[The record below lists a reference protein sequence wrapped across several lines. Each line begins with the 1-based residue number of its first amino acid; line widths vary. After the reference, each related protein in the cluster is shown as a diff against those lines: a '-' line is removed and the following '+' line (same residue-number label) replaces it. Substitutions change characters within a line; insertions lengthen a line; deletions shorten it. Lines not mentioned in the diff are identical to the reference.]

1 MSGQFGVVSLDG
13 MPLDR
18 AALERMLRR
27 IAYRGSD
34 AQQLWFSSDDRA
46 ALGNALARLAPES
59 AEEQQPFALGNLA
72 ITFDGRLDGRDE
84 LIRALKTAGRE
95 VSTATPDSALLLHV
109 YSVWETKCLT
119 HVIGNFSF
127 AIWDGERGRLFA
139 ARDQLGLRP
148 LYYAQID
155 DLQKGQT
162 LVFGNELGPLRMYP
176 GVSSQLDDTAITGFL
191 MFGWNLW
198 EDKTSTA
205 FAQIR
210 RLLPAHA
217 LCWDKSGLKIERYW
231 TMPTDEPMLRYRTE
245 QEYIDQFYEVF
256 KTTVK
261 DRMRRKRVLISLSG
275 GLDSS
280 NVAAMAAHLVN
291 SGEVNAELNALSFVF
306 NDAHDD
312 EEAHFAGLVATKLK
326 IPHHFFVGDRY
337 KFEAPLTAFAEP
349 TEVFQSG
356 YELDMYRLAIS
367 LGDTTLTGRAGD
379 ECLQWDPIFE
389 VLRKLPPHEALDLY
403 LWQWRFSGRRPPLLG
418 LQPYLNPRRWFR
430 RNPDHDFSG
439 VKTPVWLNPDIGV
452 NTNMAT
458 RQQAMWDGL
467 HRYTHPLHPGVY
479 RSLYATDWVTGGEIM
494 GGMPLTPPENTSV
507 FLDTRLIR
515 LCLRLPHLPF
525 FDYKYILRKL
535 QPDRLPAEV
544 LTRWKKPLGNIL
556 GSMLSQA
563 DQSWLNGWQAVP
575 ELARYVRREAIPPI
589 VPSDINAAYVN
600 IRPLL
605 LNSWLANLH
614 NP

>member
-1 MSGQFGVVSLDG
+1 MSGQFGVVSVDG
-13 MPLDR
+13 APLDTT
-18 AALERMLRR
+18 ALERMMRR
-27 IAYRGSD
+27 IAYRGPD
-34 AQQLWFSSDDRA
+34 AQQLWFSRDGRA
-46 ALGNALARLAPES
+46 ALGNALARLSPES
-59 AEEQQPFALGNLA
+59 AGEQQPFTLSNIT
-72 ITFDGRLDGRDE
+72 ITFDGRVDARDE
-84 LIRALKTAGRE
+84 LIAALRVGGHE
-95 VSTATPDSALLLHV
+95 VTTSTPDSALVAHAYVLWDT
-109 YSVWETKCLT
+109 SCLT
-119 HVIGNFSF
+119 HIIGNFSF
-127 AIWDGERGRLFA
+127 AIWDDARGRLFA

-148 LYYAQID
+148 LYYAQ
-155 DLQKGQT
+155 LGKT
-162 LVFGNELGPLRMYP
+162 LVFGNELGPLRLYP
-176 GVSSQLDDTAITGFL
+176 SVSSQLDDTAITGFL

-198 EDKTSTA
+198 EDKASTA

-210 RLLPAHA
+210 RLPPAHA
-217 LCWDKSGLKIERYW
+217 LYWDASGLRVERYW
-231 TMPTDEPMLRYRTE
+231 TMPTDEPLLRYRTE
-245 QEYIDQFYEVF
+245 QDYLDHFYEVF
-256 KTTVK
+256 KAAVK

-291 SGEVNAELNALSFVF
+291 SGEVNADLNALSFVF
-306 NDAHDD
+306 NEAHDD
-312 EEAHFAGLVATKLK
+312 EEAHFAGLVTTKLK

-337 KFEAPLTAFAEP
+337 KFEPPLTTFAEP

-403 LWQWRFSGRRPPLLG
+403 LWQWRFSGRRPPLIG

-430 RNPDHDFSG
+430 RNPDHDFSS
-439 VKTPVWLNPDIGV
+439 VKAPAWLNPDIGV
-452 NTNMAT
+452 STNMAM
-458 RQQAMWDGL
+458 RQQAMWDAI

-479 RSLYATDWVTGGEIM
+479 RSLYATDWVTGGELM

-507 FLDTRLIR
+507 FLDIRLIR

-525 FDYKYILRKL
+525 FDFKYILRKL
-535 QPDRLPAEV
+535 QPDRLPTEV

-556 GSMLSQA
+556 SSMLTQT
-563 DQSWLNGWQAVP
+563 DQQWLNGWQAVP
-575 ELARYVRREAIPPI
+575 ELARYVRREAIPTI
-589 VPSDINAAYVN
+589 VPSDLGTAYVN

-605 LNSWLANLH
+605 LNSWLANMH